1 MLILEDDVLSN
12 VDVVELD
19 VLGDGVHELVH
30 ADVVE
35 DVDVLKEELSNIGVV
50 ELVVALDML
59 MGVDVE

>member
-12 VDVVELD
+12 VDVIELD
-19 VLGDGVHELVH
+19 MLGDDAHALVN
-30 ADVVE
+30 ADVLE
-35 DVDVLKEELSNIGVV
+35 DVDVHKKMLDNVGVV